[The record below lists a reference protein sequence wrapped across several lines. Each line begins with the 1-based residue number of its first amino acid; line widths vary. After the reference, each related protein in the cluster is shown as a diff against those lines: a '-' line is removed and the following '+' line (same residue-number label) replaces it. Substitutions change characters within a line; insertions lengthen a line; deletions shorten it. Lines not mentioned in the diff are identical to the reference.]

1 MFKWK
6 VYSYSNINW
15 KEKRFEKEFDDMGE
29 YNNFLWSNPEF
40 SSFSRLNRWLWLD
53 SMFDFNSYLDDFFN
67 SRFTLSEPKSNK
79 VLKASEP
86 SNLEWLD
93 LSEYE
98 NEIIKIDREKEE
110 KTKKKWMLEWSL
122 EKLKSYLERFKN
134 EKRDDL
140 VKKIED
146 DIKKVKKD
154 LEKLAKI

>member
-29 YNNFLWSNPEF
+29 YNNFLWSDPEF
-40 SSFSRLNRWLWLD
+40 SSFSRLNRWLWFD

-79 VLKASEP
+79 ILKASEP
-86 SNLEWLD
+86 SNVEWLD

-98 NEIIKIDREKEE
+98 NEIRKIDREKEE

-140 VKKIED
+140 VKKIEE
-146 DIKKVKKD
+146 DIKKVEKD
-154 LEKLAKI
+154 LEELVKI